1 MELNPDP
8 FTGPVIYGLGITCGD
23 ALAGEISVNDIAF
36 GNLPPGATALESIPI
51 HGDLDAATNVAE
63 LRIGTSK
70 ASLYGPATVMPGEP
84 PATAS
89 AKLQLEGD
97 EVSIS
102 GEELRIT
109 THVFARDLWDARTQ
123 TGAVM
128 LPAVLRVTFQP
139 RAGSPVALWANAR
152 AASPADVADAVYAET
167 AAIATMLRNRNFEAY
182 VGRTSLRRQHKA
194 RCYPQGQ
201 DAAAL
206 REEELDDLLRL
217 SSAKDFN
224 VRIAAQVGST
234 LRAQAKSRLFDWV
247 DAQGEP
253 IVTIHANGESFAVQH
268 QFSLIEGGLQL
279 VR

>member
-23 ALAGEISVNDIAF
+23 ALAGEIRVNDIAF
-36 GNLPPGATALESIPI
+36 GKLATGATSLESIPI
-51 HGDLDAATNVAE
+51 HGDLDTGENVAQ
-63 LRIGTSK
+63 LRIGTSE
-70 ASLYGPATVMPGEP
+70 ANLRSPATLMPGEP

-102 GEELRIT
+102 GDEMRIT
-109 THVFARDLWDARTQ
+109 THVFARDLWDARAQ
-123 TGAVM
+123 AGAVM
-128 LPAVLRVTFQP
+128 LPAVLSVNFQP

-152 AASPADVADAVYAET
+152 AASPAVVAEAVYAET
-167 AAIATMLRNRNFEAY
+167 AAIAAMLRDRNFEAY

-194 RCYPQGQ
+194 RCYPQGK
-201 DAAAL
+201 DAAGL
-206 REEELDDLLRL
+206 REEELDDLIRL
-217 SSAKDFN
+217 ASAPDFN

-253 IVTIHANGESFAVQH
+253 IVTIQADGQSFAVQH
-268 QFSLIEGGLQL
+268 QFSLLEGSLQL